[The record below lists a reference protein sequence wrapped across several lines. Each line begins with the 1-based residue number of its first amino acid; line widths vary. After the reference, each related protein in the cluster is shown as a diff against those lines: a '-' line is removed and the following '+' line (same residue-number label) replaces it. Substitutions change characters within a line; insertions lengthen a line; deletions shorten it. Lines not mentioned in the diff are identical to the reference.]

1 MKPEIILVRTPLNK
15 YTFKNKPMREW
26 AEKHCLGYTLNLF
39 CGPTRLSINELRNDL
54 DTEVDADFHFD
65 ALDYV
70 TISKGEVFETILLDP
85 PYSYRKSMEF
95 YGGRK
100 ASQFNQLKD
109 ALPRILKPNGRVI
122 TFGYHSVSM
131 GKSRGFEISN
141 IAIFSH
147 GGAIHDTIGT
157 VEVMK

>member
-1 MKPEIILVRTPLNK
+1 MQPSITLIRTPLNK
-15 YTFKNKPMREW
+15 YTFRNKPMREW
-26 AEKHCLGYTLNLF
+26 AERNCLGYTLNLF
-39 CGPTRLSINELRNDL
+39 CGPTKLNIHEYRNDL
-54 DTEVDADFHFD
+54 DSEIESDSHKD
-65 ALDYV
+65 ALVCVSEIIENLFD
-70 TISKGEVFETILLDP
+70 TILLDP

-100 ASQFNQLKD
+100 ASAFNQLKD
-109 ALPRILKPNGRVI
+109 EIPRILKPGGRVV

-131 GKSRGFEISN
+131 GKVRGFEISN

-157 VEVMK
+157 VEIMK